1 MIKIIC
7 DSCQSEITNQ
17 LVSEFSIIYRDQK
30 SKLLGKKEEV
40 KKGVM
45 MLCENCALAVK
56 NLILNLQKT
65 HEHHDSKIQQSNA

>member
-1 MIKIIC
+1 MKMIKIIC

-40 KKGVM
+40 KKETII
-45 MLCENCALAVK
+45 LCENCSLSVK
-56 NLILNLQKT
+56 NLILNLRKT
-65 HEHHDSKIQQSNA
+65 YDNDKNPKI